1 MRFFV
6 LDLVTPPA
14 VVFKPSLAIAI
25 FFVFV
30 VFEIEIASVDAA
42 ALIFSFVIVVFE
54 IELASV
60 DASALIIFFVIVI
73 L

>member
-6 LDLVTPPA
+6 LDLVTPPG
-14 VVFKPSLAIAI
+14 AIAI
-25 FFVFV
+25 FFV